1 MTELRFSPQ
10 LRTHIASQLS
20 GFDRQTT
27 NREDLRK
34 AAVAVVIAPCAQS
47 TEASVLVT
55 MRPEMLNRHGGQYA
69 LPGGRLDAGETDVQ
83 AALRE
88 LDEELGLRVA
98 EKDVLGAL
106 DDFPTRSGFRIAPLV
121 MWVDDLSHMRPDPG
135 EVASVHHLTFSE
147 LSSPDIPRLTENDVG
162 DHPVHRLHVQE
173 SPDQQ
178 MQNHIGKGQH
188 AKGPAEPD
196 QVHAKE
202 LPQRCDAQPDDQKL
216 QRDLTVFM
224 FQRLDRV
231 RAKPP
236 RQREIEEVR
245 CRQKVHYIYNPCRD
259 APGNAIDA
267 VNDTHVSQ
275 VSRS

>member
-162 DHPVHRLHVQE
+162 DHPVLSAYFPSLGH
-173 SPDQQ
+173 
-178 MQNHIGKGQH
+178 HIYAPTAAILYQFRQLAIRGEITRAAHFEQ
-188 AKGPAEPD
+188 PAF
-196 QVHAKE
+196 AWK
-202 LPQRCDAQPDDQKL
+202 
-216 QRDLTVFM
+216 
-224 FQRLDRV
+224 
-231 RAKPP
+231 
-236 RQREIEEVR
+236 
-245 CRQKVHYIYNPCRD
+245 
-259 APGNAIDA
+259 
-267 VNDTHVSQ
+267 
-275 VSRS
+275 